1 MPRLQVCSGKRS
13 CGLTVLTINH
23 QPTTNNQQPTANNS
37 LGRKPHVKN
46 NKQMNFQAEVIKK
59 SYHKPVVV
67 DFWAEWCGPCKMLGP
82 IIESLAEEQ
91 ADQWE
96 LVKVNTEEEY
106 ELAARYGIRSIPNVK
121 MFYQGEVVA
130 EFAGALPRASI
141 LRWLEEH
148 LPDSRLGGLEAVL
161 QRLTDGGPADELEAF
176 VAQNPDVAEA
186 RLALAQVKLVASPAE
201 ALRLIEDIR
210 LGHKLEETAEALRTI
225 AELLQLPADEA
236 PAASLLA
243 QARTAWQQQ
252 EDEAAIK
259 AVIDAVTVDKH
270 YQNDLPRRLAIA
282 FFHLWGPAHPLTKD
296 YRWRFDMALY

>member
-1 MPRLQVCSGKRS
+1 
-13 CGLTVLTINH
+13 
-23 QPTTNNQQPTANNS
+23 
-37 LGRKPHVKN
+37 
-46 NKQMNFQAEVIKK
+46 MNFQAEVIEK
-59 SYHKPVVV
+59 SYQKPVVV

-91 ADQWE
+91 ADKWD

-106 ELAARYGIRSIPNVK
+106 ELAERYGIRSIPNVK

-141 LRWLEEH
+141 LRWLEEY
-148 LPDSRLGGLEAVL
+148 LPDSRLGGLAAIL

-186 RLALAQVKLVASPAE
+186 RLALAQVKLAADPPA

-225 AELLQLPADEA
+225 AELLQLPAAAEP
-236 PAASLLA
+236 PAARLLA
-243 QARTAWQQQ
+243 QARAAWQQQ
-252 EDEAAIK
+252 EDEAAIQ
-259 AVIDAVTVDKH
+259 AIIEAVTADKY
-270 YQNDLPRRLAIA
+270 YQNELPRRLAIA
-282 FFHLWGPAHPLTKD
+282 LFHLWGPAHPLTKE